1 MPFVWT
7 HSTLDP
13 NVRKVTQKDHST
25 DLEILLWCFLNIC
38 FMSLVIAAFR
48 YALSCPDVI
57 TVNAGYV
64 MEKYCYIYET
74 TDPFNLSFAF

>member
-1 MPFVWT
+1 
-7 HSTLDP
+7 
-13 NVRKVTQKDHST
+13 
-25 DLEILLWCFLNIC
+25 
-38 FMSLVIAAFR
+38 MSLVIAAFR
-48 YALSCPDVI
+48 YALSCSDVI